1 MISFGSNSPADCVT
15 ILHPMQADFSIEL
28 GRDDHA
34 LEVPWSSADGTQRY
48 LNLKRQPELLLHVL
62 ETVDNRELA
71 EFLVAF
77 NAPQS
82 LLETAKCDSWL
93 TDEIHPEEEIF
104 GAAWKFGT
112 YVDVIFSALPQRAT
126 LDIHEDLA
134 RGVSALLQK
143 AQDFAAAAEFVIRR
157 CYTHVSEEADY
168 SEMGYCITIYVSGFG
183 DEEADARKN
192 WAIGL
197 KVVQNALMQTLVQ
210 QQRRLAGRA

>member
-1 MISFGSNSPADCVT
+1 
-15 ILHPMQADFSIEL
+15 MQADFTIEL

-62 ETVDNRELA
+62 EVADNRELA
-71 EFLVAF
+71 EFLVAL

-104 GAAWKFGT
+104 GAAWKFGA
-112 YVDVIFSALPQRAT
+112 YVDVIFSALTQRAA
-126 LDIHEDLA
+126 LDIHEDLV
-134 RGVSALLQK
+134 RGLCALLQK
-143 AQDFAAAAEFVIRR
+143 APDFAAAAEFVVRR
-157 CYTHVSEEADY
+157 CYSHVSQDPEPTQDAEQ
-168 SEMGYCITIYVSGFG
+168 SEDGYCITVYVSGFG
-183 DEEADARKN
+183 DEEADAQKN

-197 KVVQNALMQTLVQ
+197 KVVQNALMQTLAQ